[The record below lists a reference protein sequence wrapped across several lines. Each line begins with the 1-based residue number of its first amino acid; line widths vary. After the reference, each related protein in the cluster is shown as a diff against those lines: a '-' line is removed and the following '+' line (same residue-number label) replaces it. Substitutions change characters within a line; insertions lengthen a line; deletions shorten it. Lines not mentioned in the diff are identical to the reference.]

1 MKSPLGTWGLQVL
14 VLAIVFTVFFGA
26 LVGKRGL
33 DLIVFV
39 AILSLLPPTII
50 WLRTRT
56 QSRSQ

>member
-1 MKSPLGTWGLQVL
+1 MRSLWTWGLQVL
-14 VLAIVFTVFFGA
+14 VLAIAFTLFFGA
-26 LVGKRGL
+26 VVGKRGL

-39 AILSLLPPTII
+39 AVLSLLLPTLI